1 MHKMYFNLI
10 GIVKIYQHTVFKFSS
25 MFKVIQ
31 HTLKT
36 RNIKQRFHHAQSH
49 HLGQQ
54 VH

>member
-1 MHKMYFNLI
+1 MHKMYFRLI

-31 HTLKT
+31 HTLKM
-36 RNIKQRFHHAQSH
+36 RNIKQRFQHAQLH